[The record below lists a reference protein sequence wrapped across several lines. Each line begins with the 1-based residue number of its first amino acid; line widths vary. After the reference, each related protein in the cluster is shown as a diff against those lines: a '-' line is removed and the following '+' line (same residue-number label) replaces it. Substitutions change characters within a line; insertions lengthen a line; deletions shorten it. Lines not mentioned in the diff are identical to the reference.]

1 MNANSRWTAGRAFV
15 LFARLVLAVTFILAA
30 YGKLRPQTAIPYS
43 LSSLKITPASLGISM
58 TFFSM
63 QVDSYQILPAWAVTP
78 FAHTLPW
85 LELAVGI
92 FLLTGFALRY
102 VAIVATLLLTAFY
115 AAVIRSYALHLA
127 INCGCFG
134 PNEKLTAW
142 TLVRDGLF
150 FALGI
155 ALTIGAFLIHRR
167 SSIAPSSGLSQ
178 TESAAQ

>member
-1 MNANSRWTAGRAFV
+1 MNANSRWTAGRAF
-15 LFARLVLAVTFILAA
+15 LLLARLALAVTFILAA
-30 YGKLRPQTAIPYS
+30 YGKLANQSAALYT
-43 LSSLKITPASLGISM
+43 LNSLKITPASLGISM

-63 QVDSYQILPAWAVTP
+63 QVDSYQLLPAWAVTP

-92 FLLTGFALRY
+92 LLLTGFALRY
-102 VAIVATLLLTAFY
+102 VAIVATLLLAVFY

-134 PNEKLTAW
+134 PNEKLTGW

-150 FALGI
+150 FALGV

-167 SSIAPSSGLSQ
+167 TSIASAPALPQ
-178 TESAAQ
+178 TESATQ

>member
-1 MNANSRWTAGRAFV
+1 MNANSRWAAGRVF
-15 LFARLVLAVTFILAA
+15 LLLARLALAVTFILAA
-30 YGKLRPQTAIPYS
+30 YGKLRPQTAIPYT

-63 QVDSYQILPAWAVTP
+63 QVDSYQILPAWAVAP

-92 FLLTGFALRY
+92 LLLTGFALRY
-102 VAIVATLLLTAFY
+102 VAIVATLLLTVFY

-150 FALGI
+150 FALGVTL
-155 ALTIGAFLIHRR
+155 AIGTFLMHRR
-167 SSIAPSSGLSQ
+167 NSAASPPAFSQ
-178 TESAAQ
+178 TESPAQ

>member
-1 MNANSRWTAGRAFV
+1 MNANSRWAAGRVF
-15 LFARLVLAVTFILAA
+15 LLLARLALAVTFILAA
-30 YGKLRPQTAIPYS
+30 YGKLRPQTAIPYT

-63 QVDSYQILPAWAVTP
+63 QVDSYQILPAWAVAP

-92 FLLTGFALRY
+92 LLLTGFALRY
-102 VAIVATLLLTAFY
+102 VAIVATLLLAVFY

-150 FALGI
+150 FALGVTL
-155 ALTIGAFLIHRR
+155 AIGAFLMHRR
-167 SSIAPSSGLSQ
+167 NSAASPPAFSQ
-178 TESAAQ
+178 TESPAQ